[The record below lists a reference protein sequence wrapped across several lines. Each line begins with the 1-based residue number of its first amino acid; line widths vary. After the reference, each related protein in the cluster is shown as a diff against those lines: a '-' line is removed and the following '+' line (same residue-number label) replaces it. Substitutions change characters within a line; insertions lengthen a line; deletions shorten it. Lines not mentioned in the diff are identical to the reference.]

1 MAGALFFKAFT
12 LFIRTAAK
20 PLAGEVRHYLVE
32 HPKARPVILE
42 LAQKIHQAE
51 VAIVRGAEGRK
62 TKAFVGRLSDEEALD
77 LAGKFLDVPDLR
89 PPGAMYDHCLLQ
101 QRLLWRAGEAA
112 SFSGGLH
119 KTLRVVGLSVI
130 GWELQRGRRESAAKA
145 DREKANMRT
154 VHEELAAEKQASLC
168 L

>member
-1 MAGALFFKAFT
+1 MSCPPPGAPC
-12 LFIRTAAK
+12 ICRTAAK

-89 PPGAMYDHCLLQ
+89 SSGATYEHCLLQ
-101 QRLLWRAGEAA
+101 PDFCGVVERLPASLDGCTILWMTGSQCLQWPA
-112 SFSGGLH
+112 SAVSVSG
-119 KTLRVVGLSVI
+119 
-130 GWELQRGRRESAAKA
+130 KA
-145 DREKANMRT
+145 
-154 VHEELAAEKQASLC
+154 ASLC
-168 L
+168 CCLLPPAGCTF